1 MSKEIIAELNGLIW
15 KHSVS
20 QYGKPE
26 IDSFKTKR
34 LHLTIDQIKNQL
46 IKIRGNLGDAGPP
59 ARRPTLPGR
68 LSTRAEFLDYLAVS
82 KIRGDFLVEPEI
94 RVTEPTFKEIH
105 DFFKDKGLKF
115 NDILQEQFS
124 HSNST
129 CIRHLGNQTNLTT
142 DARNVH
148 VLFGGLKMEPPM
160 GIYLHPLYLCMLLN
174 DSAPHIDV
182 NSHLACA
189 RIKDKV
195 NDKSLKL
202 MKLVLQHIDLNH
214 ACNIFP
220 IHSII
225 CKANNVSPQYNDRGR
240 YPDKGFHKYEVLT
253 MKYMDELIEHG
264 LDITMKFPPTLWE
277 TWYFVRQ
284 GNLPAGIAPILLK
297 DPRSDDL
304 NRMTGKVTRATED
317 EGRLILQNVNLSS
330 LTVDRLRNY
339 IEEKHK
345 LKINLKKLALAKST
359 NPRIG
364 DASLVRFLREQGIL
378 EDVSK
383 YIKLQKPKTLKLQK
397 ALKLLALAQGSDTRS
412 YGRSPL
418 ALLEEQQLVEQI
430 ANAVNSRH
438 HSRPKSRS
446 RSTSAAKKSKS
457 KSTSAAKKSKS
468 KSKSAAKKS
477 KSKSKSAA
485 KKSKSKSKSTPSS
498 SSSTSSFSAGW
509 DSDTDDKMNQPD

>member
-1 MSKEIIAELNGLIW
+1 MSKEVIAELNGLIW
-15 KHSVS
+15 KHSLS

-26 IDSFKTKR
+26 IDSFKKE
-34 LHLTIDQIKNQL
+34 LQHLTIDQIKKEL

-68 LSTRAEFLDYLAVS
+68 LSTHAELLDYLAVS

-94 RVTEPTFKEIH
+94 RVTEPSFKEIH

-115 NDILQEQFS
+115 NDTLQEQFS

-129 CIRHLGNQTNLTT
+129 CIRHLGRQTNLSE
-142 DARNVH
+142 DAQH
-148 VLFGGLKMEPPM
+148 VRILFGGLKMDPPM

-174 DSAPHIDV
+174 VSDASIDK

-189 RIKDKV
+189 RIQDKV
-195 NDKSLKL
+195 KEKSLKL

-220 IHSII
+220 IHNII
-225 CKANNVSPQYNDRGR
+225 CKANKVCPQWNDRTR

-253 MKYMDELIEHG
+253 MKYIDELIEHG

-304 NRMTGKVTRATED
+304 NRMTGKVKRATED
-317 EGRLILQNVNLSS
+317 ESRLILQNVNLSS
-330 LTVDRLRNY
+330 LMVDRLRNY

-359 NPRIG
+359 HPRIG
-364 DASLVRFLREQGIL
+364 DDSLVRFLREQGIL
-378 EDVSK
+378 EGVSK
-383 YIKLQKPKTLKLQK
+383 HIKLQNPKSLKLQK
-397 ALKLLALAQGSDTRS
+397 ALKLLALVQGNTRHYS
-412 YGRSPL
+412 RSPL
-418 ALLEEQQLVEQI
+418 AILEEQQIVEQI
-430 ANAVNSRH
+430 ANAVHSRH
-438 HSRPKSRS
+438 PSRPKTLS
-446 RSTSAAKKSKS
+446 RSTSAAKKS
-457 KSTSAAKKSKS
+457 KSKS

-477 KSKSKSAA
+477 KSKSEAKKSKSKSAA
-485 KKSKSKSKSTPSS
+485 KKSKSKSSS
-498 SSSTSSFSAGW
+498 SSSSSASSFSSWW
-509 DSDTDDKMNQPD
+509 DSDTDDKINQPD